1 MRKEREKER
10 EGEIERER
18 ERGERALVTATVALM
33 LERTSELAFVET
45 ISVSVQKACA
55 VPNPLLL

>member
-1 MRKEREKER
+1 M
-10 EGEIERER
+10 
-18 ERGERALVTATVALM
+18 TATVASM